1 MLDEVVLQN
10 QVKMSTASSLGQTVW
25 VYRGSMCTTPV
36 VNPNLTL
43 TLRVYHGSMCTTPMI
58 FHQEEHQYILV
69 LVQAV
74 PSIEV
79 AHAFRIY

>member
-1 MLDEVVLQN
+1 MCTTPVVNPNLIL
-10 QVKMSTASSLGQTVW
+10 TYLW

-43 TLRVYHGSMCTTPMI
+43 TLRVYHGSMCTTPMG
-58 FHQEEHQYILV
+58 FHQEEHQDMLV